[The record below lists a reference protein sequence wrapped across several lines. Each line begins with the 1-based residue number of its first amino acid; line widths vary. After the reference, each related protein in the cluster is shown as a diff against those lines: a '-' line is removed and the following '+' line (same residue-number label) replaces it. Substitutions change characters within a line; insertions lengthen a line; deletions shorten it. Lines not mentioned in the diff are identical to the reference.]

1 MKRIDLERYLNQYL
15 RPEQFRDYCPN
26 GLQIEGVDTVNHVV
40 TGVTASL
47 ALIEAAIANG
57 ADTLLVHHG
66 FFWRGDDVRI
76 IGMRRARIAQLI
88 NHNLNL
94 FAYHLPL
101 DAHVEVGNNQILAQQ
116 LGLEVAGS
124 FGDQQI
130 ACHGQLAEQH
140 TLQTWSQLIA
150 QVLQREPQIVG
161 DLNRSIRR
169 VAWCT
174 GAAQSFFEEAIALG
188 VDVFLSGEISEQAV
202 HLSRE
207 SGVAYIAAGH
217 HATERFGIQALG
229 IHLEKYFD
237 VRHQFIDIDNP
248 F

>member
-47 ALIEAAIANG
+47 ALIEAAITNG

-66 FFWRGDDVRI
+66 FFWRGEDVRI

-101 DAHVEVGNNQILAQQ
+101 MPMLRLA
-116 LGLEVAGS
+116 
-124 FGDQQI
+124 I
-130 ACHGQLAEQH
+130 
-140 TLQTWSQLIA
+140 I
-150 QVLQREPQIVG
+150 
-161 DLNRSIRR
+161 RSWR
-169 VAWCT
+169 
-174 GAAQSFFEEAIALG
+174 S
-188 VDVFLSGEISEQAV
+188 
-202 HLSRE
+202 
-207 SGVAYIAAGH
+207 
-217 HATERFGIQALG
+217 
-229 IHLEKYFD
+229 
-237 VRHQFIDIDNP
+237 N
-248 F
+248 

>member
-1 MKRIDLERYLNQYL
+1 MQRAKLERYLNQYL

-26 GLQIEGVDTVNHVV
+26 GVQVEGAAEVNHVV

-47 ALIEAAIANG
+47 ALIEAAIAAG

-66 FFWRGDDVRI
+66 FFWRGEDLRIVGIRRVRI
-76 IGMRRARIAQLI
+76 ARIM
-88 NHNLNL
+88 NHNINL

-101 DAHVEVGNNQILAQQ
+101 DAHAEVGNNQVFAQQ
-116 LGLEVAGS
+116 LGLEVNGH

-130 ACHGQLAEQH
+130 ACHGQLKQQH
-140 TLQTWSQLIA
+140 SLQTWSQEIA
-150 QVLQREPQIVG
+150 QSLQRVPHVIGELERPIH
-161 DLNRSIRR
+161 R

-174 GAAQSFFEEAIALG
+174 GAAQHMFEEAIALG
-188 VDVFLSGEISEQAV
+188 VDVFLSGEISEQTV

-217 HATERFGIQALG
+217 HATERFGVQSLG
-229 IHLEKYFD
+229 QHLAQRFNL
-237 VRHQFIDIDNP
+237 RHQYIEIENP
-248 F
+248 I